1 MNTARHLSDLYPE
14 IEPYRTGILDVDDFH
29 RLYWEE
35 SGNPDGTPALF
46 LHGGPGSGA
55 TPLHR
60 RFFDPDHY
68 RIIILDQRGSGR
80 SVPLGCLD
88 KNTTPHLISDLE
100 ALRNH
105 LGVEKWLVFGGSWGS
120 SLALAYAY
128 AHAERCLALVLRGI
142 FLCRDHEIEWFMK
155 GMGTIFPEAWRAFAE
170 FLPTNERRD
179 ILSAY
184 YERLIDPDPEVYM
197 PAAQAWCR
205 YEASCSTLRLSPEIG
220 SVFENPNRALGLARI
235 EAHYFRNH
243 LFLAK
248 DELLQKFGI
257 LQNIPGAIVQGRYD
271 IVCPIQ
277 SADILSRA
285 WPRAEYTVVPDAGH
299 SAMEPGIMRALVKA
313 TNDFRSIKNDDYA

>member
-1 MNTARHLSDLYPE
+1 MNTARHLYPE
-14 IEPYRTGILDVDDFH
+14 IEPHRTGTLDVGDYH

-55 TPLHR
+55 TPMHR
-60 RFFDPDHY
+60 RFFDPDYY

-80 SVPLGCLD
+80 SVPLGCID
-88 KNTTPHLISDLE
+88 ENTTPHLISDLE
-100 ALRNH
+100 VLRNH

-128 AHAERCLALVLRGI
+128 AHAERCFALVLRGI
-142 FLCRDHEIEWFMK
+142 FLCRDHEIEWFLR
-155 GMGTIFPEAWRAFAE
+155 GMGTIFPEAWREFIE
-170 FLPTNERRD
+170 FLPTTERQD
-179 ILSAY
+179 ILGSY
-184 YERLIDPDPEVYM
+184 YERLIDPDPNVHM

-205 YEASCSTLRLSPEIG
+205 YEASCSTLRVSPEIG
-220 SVFENPNRALGLARI
+220 SIFENPNRALGLARI
-235 EAHYFRNH
+235 EAHYFRNN
-243 LFLAK
+243 LFLEK
-248 DELLQKFGI
+248 DELLQKCEI

-277 SADILSRA
+277 SADRLSRA

-313 TNDFRSIKNDDYA
+313 TNDFRSARKDNNT